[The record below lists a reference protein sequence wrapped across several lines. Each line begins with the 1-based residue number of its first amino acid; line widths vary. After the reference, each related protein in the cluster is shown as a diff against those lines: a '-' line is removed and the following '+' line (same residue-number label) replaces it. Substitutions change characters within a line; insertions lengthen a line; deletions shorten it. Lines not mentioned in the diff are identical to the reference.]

1 MMMQAFLRKTNDD
14 LNMDRYYSIETVEGL
29 FGFFGVERRWGR
41 RGTSGQCRI
50 DWYDAESIAIK
61 EAASLSAQKQA
72 KGYKTQ
78 TITL

>member
-1 MMMQAFLRKTNDD
+1 MKQAFLRKINHD

-29 FGFFGVERRWGR
+29 FDFCGVERRWGR

-50 DWYDAESIAIK
+50 DWYETEAAAIK
-61 EAASLSAQKQA
+61 EAVILSAQKQA
-72 KGYKTQ
+72 KGYETE